1 MNIESKYCYLK
12 IKCLQS
18 QRVSSKQYH
27 VCTLLKKN
35 HADEAGGEIISAYCV
50 CVKRITPCNCL
61 CSSSSSCFSASVIQ
75 NIREFGSKNCFYR
88 PSNSI
93 IHGFRDHFHSLKYS
107 TVIRIRKNLSNSVSI
122 ATQAIT
128 KREQCVDVSNPLQTV
143 FEHFKLYLLYQ
154 IVR

>member
-1 MNIESKYCYLK
+1 MYWVPIQTRKAYRYFRNNFVSEVFINNLNSESKYCYLK
-12 IKCLQS
+12 IKCLPS

-61 CSSSSSCFSASVIQ
+61 CSSSSSCFSASVIR

-88 PSNSI
+88 PSNSTKR
-93 IHGFRDHFHSLKYS
+93 GFRDSF
-107 TVIRIRKNLSNSVSI
+107 
-122 ATQAIT
+122 
-128 KREQCVDVSNPLQTV
+128 PLIKI
-143 FEHFKLYLLYQ
+143 FDCY
-154 IVR
+154 